1 MMIRKTQQGF
11 TLIELM
17 IVIAIIGILA
27 AIAVPQ
33 YQTYTARAAF
43 SEVILGTAGVKAA
56 VEVCAQTDNS
66 LAGCGAYGTNGIPAA
81 PAATKKLASVALNN
95 AAAGSIEILATATNS
110 DGLAGETY
118 QLDGA
123 FADGQ
128 VTWSTSLNSTCL
140 ANGLC
145 K

>member
-56 VEVCAQTDNS
+56 VEVCGQTDNS
-66 LAGCGAYGTNGIPAA
+66 LANCGVYGANGIPAA
-81 PAATKKLASVALNN
+81 PAATGKLASVALNN
-95 AAAGSIEILATATNS
+95 AAAGSIEILATATNNN
-110 DGLAGETY
+110 GLAGETF
-118 QLDGA
+118 QLDGTYA
-123 FADGQ
+123 NGQ
-128 VTWSTSLNSTCL
+128 VTWATNAGSTCL